1 MFCISSFSQN
11 STDQFLKELKLK
23 KIDTICT
30 FIDYSVGSI
39 QIFNK
44 NEEDKYCELDYDN
57 LPTFILWKENGKTFL
72 TKTDNC
78 FKYSTLEINAEKI
91 WQCYF
96 ENEKI
101 IKTEKVKSFQFVEI
115 KNGKKRILN
124 SMVDHSHHQK
134 FKIIAKNEIIEK
146 HFDDFDLKKTAQ
158 NGNEININYKNNIYL
173 KSKKLI
179 DKISN
184 IVLEN
189 ENSLTKKRI
198 QK

>member
-30 FIDYSVGSI
+30 FADYSVGSV
-39 QIFNK
+39 QIFDK
-44 NEEDKYCELDYDN
+44 NEDDKYCELDYYN
-57 LPTFILWKENGKTFL
+57 LPTFILWKENGKIFL

-78 FKYSTLEINAEKI
+78 FKYSILEINAEKI
-91 WQCYF
+91 WQSYF

-124 SMVDHSHHQK
+124 SMVDHSHHQE
-134 FKIIAKNEIIEK
+134 FKIFTKNEIIEK
-146 HFDDFDLKKTAQ
+146 HFDDFDLQKTEQ
-158 NGNEININYKNNIYL
+158 NGNEININYKNNMNL

-184 IVLEN
+184 IVSEN

>member
-30 FIDYSVGSI
+30 FKDYSVGSV
-39 QIFNK
+39 QIFDK
-44 NEEDKYCELDYDN
+44 NEEDKYCELDYYN
-57 LPTFILWKENGKTFL
+57 LPTFILWKENGKIFL

-78 FKYSTLEINAEKI
+78 FKYSILEINAEKI
-91 WQCYF
+91 WQSYF

-124 SMVDHSHHQK
+124 SMVDHSHHQE
-134 FKIIAKNEIIEK
+134 FKIFTKNEIIEK
-146 HFDDFDLKKTAQ
+146 HFDDFDLQKTEQ
-158 NGNEININYKNNIYL
+158 NGNEININYKNNMNL

-184 IVLEN
+184 IVSEN

>member
-23 KIDTICT
+23 KIDAICT
-30 FIDYSVGSI
+30 FKDYSVGSV
-39 QIFNK
+39 QIFDK
-44 NEEDKYCELDYDN
+44 NEEDKYCELDYYN
-57 LPTFILWKENGKTFL
+57 LPTFILWKENGKIFL

-78 FKYSTLEINAEKI
+78 FKYSILEINAEKI
-91 WQCYF
+91 WQSYF

-124 SMVDHSHHQK
+124 SMVDHSHHQE
-134 FKIIAKNEIIEK
+134 FKIFTKNEIIEK
-146 HFDDFDLKKTAQ
+146 HFDDFDLQKTEQ
-158 NGNEININYKNNIYL
+158 NGNEININYKNNMNL

-184 IVLEN
+184 IVSEN

>member
-1 MFCISSFSQN
+1 LFCISSFSQN